1 MPVDLKGS
9 ESVREAHRMNMSG
22 KKVVVVGL
30 ARSGIAAANRLYE
43 LGARVFVTD
52 SKEGSMLKQAI
63 GQLAQGI
70 QVETGNHSE
79 ETFQGAELV
88 VVSPGAPL
96 NIPPVMKVRSRGVDV
111 ISEVELAYRIGAGRY
126 IGITGTN
133 GKSTTTSLVGEM
145 LAKARRDVR
154 VGGNIG
160 MPLTTLT
167 QGAADQTTFVVEL
180 SSYQLEGIETF
191 RPDVAILLNITP
203 DHLDRYPG
211 MEEYARAK
219 ARIFMNQTPEDIAV
233 VNRDDPW
240 VTVMTTDLRSGIVPI
255 SLSRKVEGGVYCSG
269 GKMISTIPRSEG
281 LIIETGEMK
290 IQGVHNIE
298 NAAAA
303 SAAALVS
310 GCDLHAVRA
319 VLKTFPG
326 LPHRMEFV
334 DEIRGIRF
342 INDSKGTNIGAVIR
356 SLQSLTGAIHLIAG
370 GRGKGAGYHPLR
382 ELISERVQTLILI
395 GEAADDMERDLKGTT
410 EIRRAS
416 TMREAVQTG
425 FKRAL
430 RGEYVLL
437 SPACASFDMFTDFE
451 DRGRVFA
458 AEVRRLKESAV
469 ERKG

>member
-1 MPVDLKGS
+1 M
-9 ESVREAHRMNMSG
+9 MNMTG

-30 ARSGIAAANRLYE
+30 ARSGIAAANRLHE
-43 LGARVFVTD
+43 MGASVFVTD
-52 SKEGSMLKQAI
+52 SKERSMLNHAI
-63 GQLAQGI
+63 GQLASGI
-70 QVETGNHSE
+70 RVEAGNHTE
-79 ETFQGAELV
+79 ETFAGAELV

-96 NIPPVMKVRSRGVDV
+96 NIPLVMKARSRGVDV
-111 ISEVELAYRIGAGRY
+111 ISEVELAYRIGAGKY

-145 LAKARRDVR
+145 MARAYSDVR

-160 MPLTTLT
+160 LPLTDLV
-167 QGAADQTTFVVEL
+167 QGATEKTTFVVEL

-203 DHLDRYPG
+203 DHLDRYAG

-219 ARIFMNQTPEDIAV
+219 ARIFMNQTSRDVAV
-233 VNRDDPW
+233 INRDDPW
-240 VTVMTTDLRSGIVPI
+240 VTVMTTDLRSRVVPI
-255 SLSRKVEGGVYCSG
+255 SLSRKVEGGVYCSEG
-269 GKMISTIPRSEG
+269 RLISTIPQSDG
-281 LIIETGEMK
+281 VIIEVGEMK

-310 GCDLHAVRA
+310 GCGLDPVRA
-319 VLKTFPG
+319 ALKAFPG

-334 DEIRGIRF
+334 DEIQGICF
-342 INDSKGTNIGAVIR
+342 INDSKGTNIGAMIR

-416 TMREAVQTG
+416 TMQEAVLTG
-425 FKRAL
+425 FKKAR

-437 SPACASFDMFTDFE
+437 SPGCASFDMFADFE

-458 AEVRRLKESAV
+458 AEVKKLRES
-469 ERKG
+469 ER